1 MINRISG
8 KRSGT
13 GKLSR
18 AGMATVAVLALAFIQ
33 TPEIR
38 GQDAAP
44 REFEVATVKSSPP
57 TRVGD
62 LININLGNFRNGK
75 LIFTNASLSDC
86 LKFAYGIVSDA
97 QISGP
102 EWIKSKAVRFD
113 IVAQAPPDIAPARLQ
128 LMLQALL
135 ADRLKLTLHHEQKE
149 LPFLALVPGKN
160 GPKIREA
167 KSDSPSRASTT
178 AARGRILSSG
188 MSMELLA
195 TLLSRFERQT
205 VVNLTGLEG
214 AFEVK
219 LEWAADDGRPIVND
233 GAAPAPMDV
242 ASGPS
247 IFTAVQEQLGLRLES
262 RKGPLDVLV
271 VDHAEQAPTEN

>member
-1 MINRISG
+1 MIHISG
-8 KRSGT
+8 RRSGAA
-13 GKLSR
+13 KLAR
-18 AGMATVAVLALAFIQ
+18 AGVATVAVLALAVIQ

-38 GQDAAP
+38 GQNEAP

-57 TRVGD
+57 TKLGE
-62 LININLGNFRNGK
+62 LININLGNFRNGR
-75 LIFTNASLSDC
+75 LTFTNASLSDC

-102 EWIKSKAVRFD
+102 EWITSKAVRFD
-113 IVAQAPPDIAPARLQ
+113 IVAQAPPDIARAQLQ

-135 ADRLKLTLHHEQKE
+135 ADRLKLALHHERKD

-160 GPKIREA
+160 RPKIREA
-167 KSDSPSRASTT
+167 KPESTSRASTA
-178 AARGRILSSG
+178 AARGRIVSSG

-214 AFEVK
+214 VFEVK
-219 LEWAADDGRPIVND
+219 LEWAAYDSPPIAND
-233 GAAPAPMDV
+233 GAAPASIDV

-271 VDHAEQAPTEN
+271 IDHAEQTPTEN